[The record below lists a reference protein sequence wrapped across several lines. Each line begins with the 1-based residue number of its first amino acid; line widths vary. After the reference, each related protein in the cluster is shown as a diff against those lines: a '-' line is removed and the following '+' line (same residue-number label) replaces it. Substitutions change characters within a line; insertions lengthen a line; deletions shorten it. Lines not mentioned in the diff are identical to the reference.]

1 MRIFIA
7 GIACVGKTTIGEKLS
22 ALLGYPFFDLDK
34 ETEKYFGIS
43 IERLLNRYIAGYSYR
58 KDASEALTHILAR
71 EDSRHCVIA
80 LPPNGLRDA
89 YWSIVKKAN
98 ATVIVLH
105 DSPENILKRITFY
118 DIDSKLINRKIS
130 EREKKLQLREIK
142 LDITFYRHYFKRANM
157 TVNIAGLQADGAAQ
171 KVKDALIQS
180 LPAAVAGL
188 APEQGVA

>member
-7 GIACVGKTTIGEKLS
+7 GIACVGKTTVGAKLA

-34 ETEKYFGIS
+34 ETEKYFGVS
-43 IERLLNRYIAGYSYR
+43 LERHLNRFLTGYSYR
-58 KDASEALTHILAR
+58 KEASEALTHILAR

-80 LPPNGLRDA
+80 LPPSGLRDA
-89 YWSIVKKAN
+89 YWRVVKKAN
-98 ATVIVLH
+98 AIVIVLH

-118 DIDSKLINRKIS
+118 DIDSKLINRKLS

-142 LDITFYRHYFKRANM
+142 LDISFYRHYFKRANM
-157 TVNIAGLQADGAAQ
+157 TVNITGLQADGAAL
-171 KVKDALIQS
+171 KVRDALMQS
-180 LPAAVAGL
+180 LPAAAASL